1 MVMAGTVIRESEL
14 LALRWSGLDY
24 INRLIRIRRPNH
36 RAGLNLHGHAR
47 WHSRSAC
54 RKAGSLPEKES
65 ATTGKTGNSQAKT

>member
-1 MVMAGTVIRESEL
+1 MVMAGTVIRESVL

-65 ATTGKTGNSQAKT
+65 ATTGKTGNSRAKT